1 MDPLHA
7 VYLTVGLF
15 VMTFFNPGANLFIVV
30 QTSLASGRRAGVV
43 TGLGVALGDA
53 FYSRLGLF
61 GMATLITQCEE
72 IFSLIKITG
81 GAYLLWFAWSSMRRQ
96 SAPQMSALQQPLCAP
111 WYVFFRRGLITDLS
125 NPQTVLFFISIFS
138 VTLNAET
145 PGWARLTAWAG
156 IVLASVI
163 WRIFLSQAFSLPA
176 VRRAYGRMQSVA
188 SRVIGAII
196 SVFALR
202 LIYEGIVQR

>member
-15 VMTFFNPGANLFIVV
+15 VITFFNPGANLFVVV
-30 QTSLASGRRAGVV
+30 QTSLASGRRAGVL

-53 FYSRLGLF
+53 FYSGLGLF
-61 GMATLITQCEE
+61 GLATLITQCEE
-72 IFSLIKITG
+72 IFSLIRIVG
-81 GAYLLWFAWSSMRRQ
+81 GAYLLWFAWCSMRRQ
-96 SAPQMSALQQPLCAP
+96 STPQMSTLQQPINAP

-145 PGWARLTAWAG
+145 PTWARLMAWAVSG
-156 IVLASVI
+156 EF
-163 WRIFLSQAFSLPA
+163 FL
-176 VRRAYGRMQSVA
+176 VRRFLCPLCVVLMGVCNALPVGLLVQLLVY
-188 SRVIGAII
+188 SRYA
-196 SVFALR
+196 
-202 LIYEGIVQR
+202 